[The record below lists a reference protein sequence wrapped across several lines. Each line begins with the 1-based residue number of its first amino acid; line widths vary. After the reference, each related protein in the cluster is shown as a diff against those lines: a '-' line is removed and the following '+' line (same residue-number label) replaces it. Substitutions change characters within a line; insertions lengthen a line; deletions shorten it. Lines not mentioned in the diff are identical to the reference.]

1 MIDGRK
7 RRAFAPG
14 GDVGRTKVGDDVDL
28 ERRRGARAVAELS
41 RQALARPMQN
51 GLAVQ
56 ADERDPF
63 ARNGKALKERL
74 DRRDMG
80 VGHQALEFE
89 LRRLG
94 FAQVG
99 DHRAQTLRDLRRVG
113 ESRRGPGL
121 ELSLAVAFDQRDV
134 DSVHR
139 RAADDADRGLQSL
152 AITHR
157 LRSDSRFRSDWR
169 PAPTARPTGRSRW
182 PRARRRTDNRTA
194 D

>member
-1 MIDGRK
+1 MTLPTPPQLRIISGRSRPRRHRRMIDGRE
-7 RRAFAPG
+7 RRAFASR
-14 GDVGRTKVGDDVDL
+14 GDVGRTKVRDDVDL
-28 ERRRGARAVAELS
+28 ERRRGARAVAELP
-41 RQALARPMQN
+41 RQAVARPMQN

-56 ADERDPF
+56 TDERD
-63 ARNGKALKERL
+63 ALAGNGKSLEKRL

-99 DHRAQTLRDLRRVG
+99 DHRAQTLRDLGRVR

-121 ELSLAVAFDQRDV
+121 ELRLAVAFDQRDV

-139 RAADDADRGLQSL
+139 RAADDADRGLRVPGYHS
-152 AITHR
+152 
-157 LRSDSRFRSDWR
+157 SSSV
-169 PAPTARPTGRSRW
+169 
-182 PRARRRTDNRTA
+182 
-194 D
+194 